1 MKIHIPLEAIYPQ
14 VKGGPALSVHFM
26 AQGFAELGEE
36 VVVYVPKK
44 GKQRDKGFKYS
55 VVTSGAISILKY
67 KLPIK
72 YLVSLLWSRSDIYY
86 LNSFFHP
93 TTIVTL
99 LFVGTGK
106 VILAPRGELFKE
118 VVSDSIFKKIWLKLF
133 FNSFFSR
140 FIQKKIKSF
149 HVTSHEELLTVAN
162 LNIGIE
168 TVLLRNIYEPPI
180 KIALPSSRSKRGD
193 YIVHMSRI
201 SREKRIEKII
211 LAFLKENSDLRL
223 VIAGSKLDDEVYWN
237 ELNEL
242 VTNCSGSEKVSFTG
256 VAVTGEEKIE
266 ILSNA
271 FALVY
276 FPLPENFG
284 MVVAE
289 ALCYG
294 TPVISGKTVPWS
306 GLEER
311 GAGYY
316 CSIEDL
322 HKNLSALRNMS
333 KDDYFTICINAH
345 KYGKEFSLDSN
356 ISGIKQLLKTI
367 R

>member
-26 AQGFAELGEE
+26 AQGFADLGEE

-44 GKQRDKGFKYS
+44 GHQKGIVNYS
-55 VVTSGAISILKY
+55 VVASGAISIVKY

-72 YLVSLLWSRSDIYY
+72 YLVSLVMSKSAIFYV
-86 LNSFFHP
+86 NSFFHP

-99 LFVGTGK
+99 LFVGKGK

-118 VVSDSIFKKIWLKLF
+118 VSTDSVLKRIWLKIF
-133 FNSFFSR
+133 FKSIFSK
-140 FIQKKIKSF
+140 FIQKKITSF
-149 HVTSHEELLTVAN
+149 HVTSDEELLTVRN
-162 LNIGIE
+162 LNTGIDS
-168 TVLLRNIYEPPI
+168 VLLRNIYEPPR
-180 KIALPSSRSKRGD
+180 KMTLPLSRSMRGD

-201 SREKRIEKII
+201 SREKKIEEII
-211 LAFLKENSDLRL
+211 LAFLKENIDLRL
-223 VIAGSKLDDEVYWN
+223 VIAGSKTDDEVYFN
-237 ELNEL
+237 ELIEL
-242 VTNCSGSEKVSFTG
+242 VSNCSGNDKVSFTG
-256 VAVTGEEKIE
+256 VAVVGEEKFD
-266 ILSNA
+266 ILSKA

-316 CSIEDL
+316 CSIDDF
-322 HKNLSALRNMS
+322 HKNLSFLRNMS
-333 KDDYFTICINAH
+333 KDEYFSLCINAH
-345 KYGKEFSLDSN
+345 NYGKEFSLNSN
-356 ISGIKQLLKTI
+356 IYGVERLLKTVK
-367 R
+367 